1 MDFESS
7 LSTDSGK
14 ELPELS
20 TRFAVGCKK
29 RVINEKNNVHGP
41 AWINNNSELGD

>member
-1 MDFESS
+1 MDFESK

-20 TRFAVGCKK
+20 TRFAVGCK